1 MFDYLCVLIS
11 VVMIGFQF
19 SLTKLYR
26 GRAGTGLLSAL
37 LFNTAAGMISAFF
50 FFCLN
55 GFRISAGA
63 YTIITALLLA
73 AALFACN
80 CLSIKAV
87 GCGRMS
93 VYSLF
98 MMLGGMLLPFLYG
111 VLFLNERVG
120 VFRWLALALLIAA
133 LVVPCLERDR
143 NKRSGQF
150 VALCIGV
157 FLLNGAVSVISK
169 AHQVSPQAS
178 STYDFLIMTY
188 LFQFGFGSIACAI
201 AAICRRGKKELPP
214 GEEKTVKEGGGKAAL
229 ILLAVVVAYALD
241 SSVGYMLQLSGAK
254 TLPAVLLYPLITG
267 GTVVVSAL
275 FGRLFFKEKI
285 TKYVWIGL
293 AVTVIATCLFL
304 I

>member
-1 MFDYLCVLIS
+1 
-11 VVMIGFQF
+11 
-19 SLTKLYR
+19 
-26 GRAGTGLLSAL
+26 
-37 LFNTAAGMISAFF
+37 
-50 FFCLN
+50 
-55 GFRISAGA
+55 
-63 YTIITALLLA
+63 
-73 AALFACN
+73 
-80 CLSIKAV
+80 
-87 GCGRMS
+87 MS

-133 LVVPCLERDR
+133 LR
-143 NKRSGQF
+143 RSLPGTRPGTSAPGIRRA
-150 VALCIGV
+150 VYGSVC
-157 FLLNGAVSVISK
+157 LNGAVSVISK

-214 GEEKTVKEGGGKAAL
+214 GEEKTEKEGGGKAAL
-229 ILLAVVVAYALD
+229 VLLAVVVAYALD

-275 FGRLFFKEKI
+275 FGRLVFQGKNNQIRLDRAGGHRDRNLSVFDPERTGNRSLFNCSAI
-285 TKYVWIGL
+285 SAL
-293 AVTVIATCLFL
+293 AFILFRSSKKVENFSVFPGDKPSKAK
-304 I
+304 